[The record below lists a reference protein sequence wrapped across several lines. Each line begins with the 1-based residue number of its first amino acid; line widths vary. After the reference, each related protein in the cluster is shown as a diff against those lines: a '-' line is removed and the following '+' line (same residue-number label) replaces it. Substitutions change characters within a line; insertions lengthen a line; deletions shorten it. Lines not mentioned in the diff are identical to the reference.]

1 MTLKKTNQK
10 LDGYCQFEEVINILK
25 NKWVILIIRD
35 LILGRKYF
43 TEFKEDKPNLSNKV
57 LSQRLKELE
66 KKGIIRKEEKETTE
80 YFLTEKGNALRNILY
95 EMSVFNLKY
104 QNYSNQEIEEI
115 KKELILL
122 KDFNQD

>member
-66 KKGIIRKEEKETTE
+66 KRG
-80 YFLTEKGNALRNILY
+80 
-95 EMSVFNLKY
+95 
-104 QNYSNQEIEEI
+104 
-115 KKELILL
+115 
-122 KDFNQD
+122 